1 MQFQRDGMKPT
12 PALSVRSV
20 WELNTMM
27 FWVHREKMCQRCW
40 LRRYLT
46 NFGSFLY
53 TNRTMTPFQKLF
65 YLKKKEEKKRS
76 LAVYS
81 RSAQKCAS
89 RLSTCQVLTVIVRV
103 VRAAGW
109 IARMSACLPG
119 REMQVIF
126 KIKADIFRWCTWH
139 HLHITLLLL
148 VRSFFKSLDWVF
160 CLLPID
166 ELCLHLDL
174 YVSLVYLTHLWYR
187 APLLL
192 H

>member
-119 REMQVIF
+119 GEMQVIF
-126 KIKADIFRWCTWH
+126 KIKADIFRWVFLRMHVTSS
-139 HLHITLLLL
+139 LHYTSPPRSLLL
-148 VRSFFKSLDWVF
+148 
-160 CLLPID
+160 
-166 ELCLHLDL
+166 
-174 YVSLVYLTHLWYR
+174 
-187 APLLL
+187 
-192 H
+192 